1 MTQQS
6 SFEHI
11 HADLLGRLQQGERP
25 HLQFNEK
32 LLNEIT
38 DKWTNA
44 LENSLHSDI
53 DAIMCVLEH
62 ARHPSPLFDDLF
74 FLTLEKDLPKNQLI
88 FTLGASWKHMLGR
101 WSRAGDRLPM
111 RYLEILRKFL
121 NHPELELREW
131 SLRTIDQVGPQG
143 QLLKADIQAAKVG
156 WRGLFNPHAKAVAQ
170 LAEMLEKRWSRP
182 NV

>member
-1 MTQQS
+1 MTQEN
-6 SFEHI
+6 SFDQI
-11 HADLLGRLQQGERP
+11 HATLISRLQNGERP
-25 HLQFNEK
+25 HLEFDTT
-32 LLNEIT
+32 LLEEISL
-38 DKWTNA
+38 KWTNA
-44 LENSLHSDI
+44 LEHSSHSEI

-62 ARHPSPLFDDLF
+62 ARHPSDRFDDLF

-101 WSRAGDRLPM
+101 WSRSGDRLPM

-121 NHPELELREW
+121 NHPEMELKEW

-143 QLLKADIQAAKVG
+143 RLLKDDILAAKAG
-156 WRGLFNPHAKAVAQ
+156 WRGLFNPHAKAVTQ
-170 LAEMLEKRWSRP
+170 LAQMLEKRWSNP